1 MDTQLNDAGRAQAKL
16 TGRSLKEVNF
26 VKAYSSDSSRAAN
39 TAREI
44 VAYHSTCELVLD
56 RRIRERNMGSLSG
69 TKAPAKRPLPSD
81 IESSR
86 SVEARLL
93 DFWANVIIPLLSPSA
108 NTSGNSEPPNAEAGA
123 SPLVDSVTHHAGSRE
138 SHTPAV
144 LVVSHGATI
153 SKLIT
158 QVLLRMY
165 GYEAACEM
173 RRGIYNTSISIVRM
187 RATSAIPKSLSRND
201 SNDAEGNG
209 QPLPLVSGML
219 ISYASIAH
227 LIQKRDIVMENADL
241 LGK

>member
-44 VAYHSTCELVLD
+44 VAYHSTWHYCPHVMRFHRTWEAFP
-56 RRIRERNMGSLSG
+56 ER
-69 TKAPAKRPLPSD
+69 KLPPNVHFLL
-81 IESSR
+81 ISSR
-86 SVEARLL
+86 Q
-93 DFWANVIIPLLSPSA
+93 
-108 NTSGNSEPPNAEAGA
+108 GNSEPPNAEAGA